1 MNETY
6 IKFLRYF
13 PKTVP
18 LGDINN
24 VFYENM
30 IKELQFS
37 YLKNNSI
44 FPLKYNMN
52 NYNKLTLN
60 NLYILRNIF
69 NDPLITDE
77 AKIFEMIKMYNNWG
91 EKQHNILLPEVNKL
105 IVELIFIF
113 NKQQEMINFYKI
125 IQKQMTEKDLEDITK
140 NISSFDKSK
149 TIQKKP
155 KRSPK
160 KIIKRNKI
168 QSKKKD
174 ILELEKLHLFGKYK
188 IKKR

>member
-24 VFYENM
+24 VSYENM
-30 IKELQFS
+30 IRELQYS
-37 YLKNNSI
+37 YLNNISQ
-44 FPLKYNMN
+44 FPLKHNMN

-69 NDPLITDE
+69 NDPLISNE
-77 AKIFEMIKMYNNWG
+77 NKIAEMIKMYNNWG
-91 EKQHNILLPEVNKL
+91 DKQHNILLPEVNKL
-105 IVELIFIF
+105 IAELVFIF

-140 NISSFDKSK
+140 NISLFDKSK
-149 TIQKKP
+149 TIQK

-174 ILELEKLHLFGKYK
+174 ILDLEKLHLFGKYK
-188 IKKR
+188 IKKRRN

>member
-13 PKTVP
+13 PKTVS
-18 LGDINN
+18 LGD
-24 VFYENM
+24 VSYENI
-30 IKELQFS
+30 IKELQYS

-44 FPLKYNMN
+44 YPLKHNIN

-69 NDPLITDE
+69 NDPLISDE
-77 AKIFEMIKMYNNWG
+77 NKITEMIKMYNNWG
-91 EKQHNILLPEVNKL
+91 DKQHNILLPEVNKL
-105 IVELIFIF
+105 ITELVFIF
-113 NKQQEMINFYKI
+113 NKQQEIINFYKI

-140 NISSFDKSK
+140 NISSFDKSI
-149 TIQKKP
+149 TIKK

-168 QSKKKD
+168 ESKKKD

-188 IKKR
+188 IKKRKN

>member
-13 PKTVP
+13 PKTAP
-18 LGDINN
+18 LGNIS
-24 VFYENM
+24 YENM
-30 IKELQFS
+30 IKELQYS

-44 FPLKYNMN
+44 FPLKNNIN

-69 NDPLITDE
+69 NDPLISDE
-77 AKIFEMIKMYNNWG
+77 NKIAEMIKMYNNWG
-91 EKQHNILLPEVNKL
+91 DKQHNILLPEVNKL
-105 IVELIFIF
+105 ITELVFIF

-140 NISSFDKSK
+140 NISTFDKSK
-149 TIQKKP
+149 TIQKIP

-188 IKKR
+188 IKKRRN